1 MSAFNK
7 ISVGV
12 NNKSYTRDM
21 SFDNNTTFDFGSIQ
35 PLFSQLLVKDAKV
48 SLNSKQLVRLA
59 PMPVPTFARMSLRNK
74 YCFIPISDVYKPFL
88 NLQSGI
94 PYFPSGLNAKQD
106 TQSYIPE
113 VYPFISNRVLLA
125 LVLHSSEVTFYSTSD
140 SGVTTGKFTL
150 VSGLDNIK
158 ACLAS
163 VKTFLHSG
171 SKSSSRIEID
181 LKQRHGKDV
190 SVKPTGCDYLLEFY
204 TELNG
209 KNTRCFACF
218 RFSQRSKRLRKIFLG
233 LGYNLD
239 YLNNDN
245 VWILPILAF
254 YKAYFDS
261 YVSKRSLQFSTSYC
275 YSLSLLIEQYGFTS
289 FPALFDGTVD
299 AADFV
304 TNLSTVFSK
313 FIFDELSNCF
323 YVYDDDYISANRL
336 SLSNNV
342 DTKPMSFIGADGY
355 RDTLSVASGT
365 DDTALGYKAPLS
377 KQPYLDTSEYSYLSL
392 VGLQTIKRLSKY
404 VNKDSA
410 LGRKISSWVKAH
422 FGDEEK
428 NLVFRDVFNVFENR
442 VNIEVD
448 DIYNSA
454 DTSVGNSQGEVLGAY
469 GGKSLSFDKSDFK
482 FTAPCEGFLIC
493 LSAIVPDSRYFQ
505 GCDPQLYIT
514 DKYTFPVQ
522 EFDALGY
529 EVTPLGTVYGDNGL
543 VTINASTSH
552 QRTKVG
558 FGFLPR
564 FSGFKYKKDIINGDM
579 SRRGTIDDMSPYYLD
594 RIMANQ
600 NAVIDIN
607 TDGSYTITT
616 TTVGDVRDP
625 QVFREACRYPFLGNF
640 NRIFYQS
647 GSIHAGVTDDKEP
660 LLDDNFIVQSVFDM
674 KITDY
679 LKPMSMSY
687 DTFDED
693 NDTHTVDVKAQ

>member
-113 VYPFISNRVLLA
+113 FYPFISNRVLLA
-125 LVLHSSEVTFYSTSD
+125 LVLHSSEVSFYSSTSN
-140 SGVTTGKFTL
+140 KYTL
-150 VSGLDNIK
+150 LTSQPDTRSCYN
-158 ACLAS
+158 S
-163 VKTFLHSG
+163 VKRILYSN
-171 SKSSSRIEID
+171 SSYSSSPISID
-181 LKQRHGKDV
+181 FSV
-190 SVKPTGCDYLLEFY
+190 IASSSTSVKPTGCDYMMEFMN
-204 TELNG
+204 EIGGSNQH
-209 KNTRCFACF
+209 CIACF
-218 RFSQRSKRLRKIFLG
+218 RFSQSSKRLRKIFLG

-239 YLNNDN
+239 YLNNDH

-261 YVSKRSLQFSTSYC
+261 YVSKRSLQYSTSYC

-299 AADFV
+299 KADYV
-304 TNLSTVFSK
+304 SNLATVFSK
-313 FIFDELSNCF
+313 FIFDELANCF

-410 LGRKISSWVKAH
+410 LGRKISTWVKAH

-428 NLVFRDVFNVFENR
+428 NIVFRDVFNVFENR
-442 VNIEVD
+442 VNIQVD

-482 FTAPCEGFLIC
+482 FTSPCEGFLIC

-543 VTINASTSH
+543 LTINASTSH
-552 QRTKVG
+552 QRTEIG

-564 FSGFKYKKDIINGDM
+564 YSGFKYKKDIINGDM

-594 RIMANQ
+594 RIMSNQ
-600 NAVIDIN
+600 NALIN
-607 TDGSYTITT
+607 QNSDGSYSINF

-625 QVFREACRYPFLGNF
+625 QVFRDACRYPFLGNF

-647 GSIHAGVTDDKEP
+647 GSINAGVTDDKEP